1 MHDPRLDG
9 ADAGRLLV
17 VPLVILACGHMLSN
31 MIRTLPAIAV
41 DVMAPD
47 LHSNP
52 HDIASLTAAYHFAFA
67 LSQLPVGAALD
78 RFAVRSVALALLAGT
93 AVGGAFAALAG
104 GPPGFLVAQLLLG
117 VATSG
122 MLMCPMTLAARR
134 LSPARFGFWS
144 GLTISL
150 GNMGMLLSASPLAWI
165 VDAFGWRAGFWVA
178 VMLSFAIAAAVIAG
192 VPTDRPDARKAHAL
206 LPEMLD
212 VIRLAVTPALRGI
225 VVIAFVSIAVV
236 FVLRGLWAG
245 PWLMDVK
252 GLSRVATGNTL
263 FVVTLALIAGP
274 FLYGALDRR
283 FGHRRALVAG
293 GHLLSASAIVAMAL
307 GAPGH
312 ALSRLFGVAQMPTSY
327 DAGLM
332 IALGFTISAQ
342 PLIFAMARQAVAVAN
357 TGKALAAVNL
367 SLFLGTAVMQSA
379 TDPVAALGGLPAV
392 LLFMA
397 TELVAG
403 ALVFLWWTRAASGR
417 EARFG

>member
-1 MHDPRLDG
+1 VHDPRPDE
-9 ADAGRLLV
+9 ADAGALLI

-47 LHSNP
+47 LHSNA

-67 LSQLPVGAALD
+67 LTQLPVGAALD
-78 RFAVRSVALALLAGT
+78 RFAVRTVALALLAGT
-93 AVGGAFAALAG
+93 ALGAVFAALAG
-104 GPPGFLVAQLLLG
+104 GPLGFLTAQILLG
-117 VATSG
+117 IATSG

-134 LSPARFGFWS
+134 LSPAKFGFWS
-144 GLTISL
+144 GLIISL

-165 VDAFGWRAGFWVA
+165 VDGLGWRAGFWFA
-178 VMLSFAIAAAVIAG
+178 VILSCAIAVAVIAG
-192 VPTDRPDARKAHAL
+192 VPTDRPDAKKTHAL
-206 LPEMLD
+206 LAEMLG

-225 VVIAFVSIAVV
+225 VTIAFVSIAVV

-245 PWLMDVK
+245 PWLMDIK

-263 FVVTLALIAGP
+263 FVFTLALIAGP

-283 FGHRRALVAG
+283 LGHRRTLVAT
-293 GHLLSASAIVAMAL
+293 GHLLSAFVIVLMMF

-312 ALSRLFGVAQMPTSY
+312 ALSRLFGVSQMPASY
-327 DAGLM
+327 DGMLLVM
-332 IALGFTISAQ
+332 LGFTISAQ
-342 PLIFAMARQAVAVAN
+342 PLIFAMARQAVAIEN

-379 TDPVAALGGLPAV
+379 TDPVAALWGLPSV
-392 LLFMA
+392 LLFIA
-397 TELVAG
+397 AELIIGVAI
-403 ALVFLWWTRAASGR
+403 FLWWTRPVPTR
-417 EARFG
+417 

>member
-1 MHDPRLDG
+1 MHDRRPDE
-9 ADAGRLLV
+9 ADAGALLI

-47 LHSNP
+47 LHSNA

-67 LSQLPVGAALD
+67 ISQLPVGAALD
-78 RFAVRSVALALLAGT
+78 RFAVRTVALALLAGT
-93 AVGGAFAALAG
+93 ALGGAFAALAG
-104 GPPGFLVAQLLLG
+104 GPLGFLIAQLMLG

-144 GLTISL
+144 GLIISL

-165 VDAFGWRAGFWVA
+165 VDGYGWRAGFWFSVL
-178 VMLSFAIAAAVIAG
+178 LSFAIAVAVIVG
-192 VPTDRPDARKAHAL
+192 VPTDKPEAKKAHAL
-206 LPEMLD
+206 FAEMLG

-225 VVIAFVSIAVV
+225 VTIAFVSIAVV

-245 PWLMDVK
+245 PWLMDIK

-263 FVVTLALIAGP
+263 FVFTLALIAGP
-274 FLYGALDRR
+274 FLYGALDRKLGR
-283 FGHRRALVAG
+283 RRALVAA
-293 GHLLSASAIVAMAL
+293 GHCLAAFVIVLMAS
-307 GAPGH
+307 GAPGYP
-312 ALSRLFGVAQMPTSY
+312 LSRSLGVAQIPAGY
-327 DAGLM
+327 DGVLLVV
-332 IALGFTISAQ
+332 LGFTISAQ
-342 PLIFAMARQAVAVAN
+342 PLIFAMARQAVAVEH

-379 TDPVAALGGLPAV
+379 TDPVAALWGLPAV

-397 TELVAG
+397 TELIVG
-403 ALVFLWWTRAASGR
+403 ALIFLWWTRPADR
-417 EARFG
+417 